1 MNKAYDPLDLF
12 SAKECIAF
20 HLEIFVTCGIFLRE
34 QTVNTLGKRLGN
46 ETKQLYFTQ
55 LCFISFQ
62 KALCGPLPKGHCL
75 KTVRAYR
82 SSIGCQR
89 PAPAQGM
96 VFAVRQTGLRS
107 QPRNTAM

>member
-20 HLEIFVTCGIFLRE
+20 HLEIFVTCIFLRE

-46 ETKQLYFTQ
+46 EAKQLYFTQ

-75 KTVRAYR
+75 NSMSLQIFYR
-82 SSIGCQR
+82 TPEASSSTGHGLCNRTDWAQV
-89 PAPAQGM
+89 PA
-96 VFAVRQTGLRS
+96 L
-107 QPRNTAM
+107 